1 MFVFIAIVSVAAVV
15 VNEQELVA
23 IAPATLGLALTMLI
37 QLSGLFQYGIR
48 QVSTHYLCKFILYQ
62 QQNQLTT
69 SPALFFFHIECRDS
83 QSVCVS
89 RTCNGIQLVA
99 FRGRPHNPI

>member
-1 MFVFIAIVSVAAVV
+1 MDALMFLFIAIVSVAAVV

-48 QVSTHYLCKFILYQ
+48 QVSTHYLCKFILLSTAESTHYKPC
-62 QQNQLTT
+62 
-69 SPALFFFHIECRDS
+69 SLFLSYRVPR
-83 QSVCVS
+83 QSISLC
-89 RTCNGIQLVA
+89 Q
-99 FRGRPHNPI
+99 

>member
-1 MFVFIAIVSVAAVV
+1 MDALMFLFIAIVSVAAVV

-48 QVSTHYLCKFILYQ
+48 QVSTDIYHIINSIINSLQALLSFSFI
-62 QQNQLTT
+62 
-69 SPALFFFHIECRDS
+69 
-83 QSVCVS
+83 
-89 RTCNGIQLVA
+89 
-99 FRGRPHNPI
+99 

>member
-62 QQNQLTT
+62 QQNQVTT
-69 SPALFFFHIECRDS
+69 SPALFFFLECRDS